1 MRRDAVIDGRLAN
14 PEIIARPV
22 RFTLYEQRVYKET
35 SAKIKEISARLQAH
49 DPITIS
55 KILMNGG
62 PRSSLAKS
70 WFANVRKQKE
80 ILNTTNQKFNQALN
94 IVKEHPNKKIM
105 IFSETIESIQKLKKI
120 FEENHLPAETVHNQT
135 RTKERKFLLN
145 QWGKEY
151 FSYFQFILLR

>member
-70 WFANVRKQKE
+70 WFANVRKRKE

-105 IFSETIESIQKLKKI
+105 IFSETIESIQKLKKY
-120 FEENHLPAETVHNQT
+120 L
-135 RTKERKFLLN
+135 RKIIYLQKLCIIK
-145 QWGKEY
+145 QG
-151 FSYFQFILLR
+151 

>member
-1 MRRDAVIDGRLAN
+1 M
-14 PEIIARPV
+14 
-22 RFTLYEQRVYKET
+22 
-35 SAKIKEISARLQAH
+35 
-49 DPITIS
+49 
-55 KILMNGG
+55 
-62 PRSSLAKS
+62 
-70 WFANVRKQKE
+70 
-80 ILNTTNQKFNQALN
+80 NQKFNQALN

>member
-62 PRSSLAKS
+62 PRSSLRNHGLLMFVSEKKS
-70 WFANVRKQKE
+70 LTLQIRSL
-80 ILNTTNQKFNQALN
+80 IRL
-94 IVKEHPNKKIM
+94 
-105 IFSETIESIQKLKKI
+105 
-120 FEENHLPAETVHNQT
+120 
-135 RTKERKFLLN
+135 
-145 QWGKEY
+145 
-151 FSYFQFILLR
+151 

>member
-14 PEIIARPV
+14 LEIIARPV

-70 WFANVRKQKE
+70 WFANVRKRKE

-105 IFSETIESIQKLKKI
+105 IFSETIESIQKLKKYLRKI
-120 FEENHLPAETVHNQT
+120 IYLQKLCIIKQGQRKGNSYLTNG
-135 RTKERKFLLN
+135 ERNTFLT
-145 QWGKEY
+145 
-151 FSYFQFILLR
+151 FSSYS